1 MSAAPITVAR
11 LTPARRDDF
20 LGFFDHERGAAFADN
35 PAWAKC
41 YCHYY
46 QLPKAL
52 DWAAFDGTANRVAMT
67 ARIDTAEQEGYL
79 AYAGGAVVGW
89 LNAQPY
95 TKLPHACARMG
106 IPAPPLDVP
115 AHEAAAIVCLVVAA
129 PWRRRGVARTLL
141 AAALADFAA
150 RGIVEVDAFPW
161 NSGADDT
168 AATDHYHGSAAMF
181 AAAGFL
187 PVVTHADVTVMRKT
201 LVRLL

>member
-1 MSAAPITVAR
+1 MTSVPITVER
-11 LTPARRDDF
+11 LTPARRGDF
-20 LGFFDHERGAAFADN
+20 LAFFDHERGPAFADN
-35 PAWAKC
+35 PEWATC
-41 YCHYY
+41 YCHYH

-52 DWAAFDGTANRVAMT
+52 EWAAFDGPANRVAMT

-79 AYAGGAVVGW
+79 AYAGGAAVGW

-95 TKLPHACARMG
+95 TKLSHACARMG

-115 AHEAAAIVCLVVAA
+115 AHEAGAIVCFVVA
-129 PWRRRGVARTLL
+129 PQWRRRGVARTLL
-141 AAALADFAA
+141 RAALADFAG
-150 RGIVEVDAFPW
+150 RGIVEVDAFPR
-161 NSGADDT
+161 NTGPDDT

-187 PVVTHADVTVMRKT
+187 PVATHADVTVMRRT